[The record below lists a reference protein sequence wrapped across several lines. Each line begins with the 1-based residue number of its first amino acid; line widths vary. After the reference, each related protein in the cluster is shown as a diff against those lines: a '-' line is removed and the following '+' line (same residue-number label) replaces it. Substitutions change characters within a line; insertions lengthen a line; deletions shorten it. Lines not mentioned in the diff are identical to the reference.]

1 MKSIR
6 VLEPGAP
13 EVMQLQEVPPLTPA
27 SGQVLVQVHAIGVN
41 PVDTYIRAGKY
52 ARMPAMPY
60 TPGTDASGVV
70 ATIGEGVT
78 RCKVGDRIY
87 TSGTLTGAYADHALC
102 IEGQI
107 HPLPDCVTFEAGAG
121 VNIPYATACRAIC
134 FKAHAQASEIALI
147 HGASGGVGTAAVQIA
162 RALGLRVI
170 GTAGSERGLALVK
183 DQGAHEVLDHRTH
196 DYPDRLMKLTDGR
209 GVDVIIEM
217 LANVNLARDLALL
230 ARNGRVVIVGS
241 RGPIEINPRDAMARD
256 ASIMGLMLFNAPEKE
271 LASIHEILAAG
282 LKKGELRPVVGR
294 TFPLADASKAH
305 HAVMEPGAYGKIVL
319 VP

>member
-1 MKSIR
+1 MH
-6 VLEPGAP
+6 LE
-13 EVMQLQEVPPLTPA
+13 EIPPLTLT
-27 SGQVLVQVHAIGVN
+27 SGQILVRVHAIGVN

-70 ATIGEGVT
+70 AAIGEGVT

-87 TSGTLTGAYADHALC
+87 TAGTLTGAYADHTLC
-102 IEGQI
+102 NESQV
-107 HPLPDCVTFEAGAG
+107 HPLPDRVTFEEGG
-121 VNIPYATACRAIC
+121 GINIPYATACLALTR
-134 FKAHAQASEIALI
+134 KAHAAPGETALI
-147 HGASGGVGTAAVQIA
+147 HGASGGVGIAAVQIA

-170 GTAGSERGLALVK
+170 GTAGSERGLAMVK
-183 DQGAHEVLDHRTH
+183 SQGAHEVLDHRTS
-196 DYPDRLMKLTDGR
+196 DYPERLMKLTDGR

-217 LANVNLARDLALL
+217 LANVNLARDLTLL
-230 ARNGRVVIVGS
+230 AKNGRVVIVGS

-294 TFPLADASKAH
+294 TFQLTEASKAH

-319 VP
+319 LP